1 MSELVHVIIATISN
15 RIIESYYS
23 LVQAIWKG
31 SLRVV
36 MQEFQSNAR
45 KSPDRIK
52 RVLWAAFLFFA
63 VITAVLAFR
72 GFKKKSQLP
81 QPTVISGTDSAV
93 PATESSIPIV
103 ADDRLLQGSSN
114 RPGFKELDQDQTLYF
129 LLTGLD
135 KREWEGDTGP
145 GLTDTI
151 MVAFLDTEKHTA
163 GLISLPRDTWVEAP
177 QYGPYK
183 INQVFSVGESLS
195 YPGGGPALLMESAG
209 NLLGITIDY
218 YIQVDFEAFVVL
230 VDAVKGVLVDVPEII
245 LVWPNAEMEGDMK
258 RLFPGKQV
266 LPGNLALGY
275 VRTRDTPEGDFG
287 RTKRQQQVMVGL
299 QKKIFSYE
307 ILPVL
312 VPKLPGLYRD
322 LSSNIET
329 NLTLP
334 QIVTLAWTARDINPR
349 DLQTTIVKEPMVTA
363 GFNDRDQY
371 VLFPD
376 IERIQKVWSDIQ
388 QIAATPVPE
397 PTREITLDEYV
408 QQENAKV
415 AILNGTTSPGLAG
428 ETAEYLIA
436 SGINVTEVGN
446 SDKFKDQTFLYD
458 YSGRPY
464 TIQAILNLM
473 GYSQNRLYYR
483 SDPNNSADIVIVLGA
498 DWIQDNT
505 LPKTE

>member
-1 MSELVHVIIATISN
+1 
-15 RIIESYYS
+15 
-23 LVQAIWKG
+23 
-31 SLRVV
+31 
-36 MQEFQSNAR
+36 MQEYPTQTK
-45 KSPDRIK
+45 KSPNRIK
-52 RVLWAAFLFFA
+52 RALWAAFLFST
-63 VITAVLAFR
+63 VITGVLAFR
-72 GFKKKSQLP
+72 GCRRKAQLP
-81 QPTVISGTDSAV
+81 QPLLMSGTVSTI
-93 PATESSIPIV
+93 PTTESSMPIV
-103 ADDRLLQGSSN
+103 AEDRLLQGSSN
-114 RPGFKELDQDQTLYF
+114 RPGFKELNQDQTLYF

-183 INQVFSVGESLS
+183 VNQIFSVGEALS
-195 YPGGGPALLMESAG
+195 YPGGGPELLMESAG
-209 NLLGITIDY
+209 NLLGVTIDY

-230 VDAVKGVLVDVPEII
+230 VDAVNGVLVNVPEII

-258 RLFPGKQV
+258 RLFPGEQV

-275 VRTRDTPEGDFG
+275 VRTRETLEGDFG
-287 RTKRQQQVMVGL
+287 RTKRQQQVLVGL

-312 VPKLPGLYRD
+312 IPKLPGLYRD

-334 QIVTLAWTARDINPR
+334 QIMTLAWTARDINPG
-349 DLQTTIVKEPMVTA
+349 DLQTTIINEPMVTA

-376 IERIQKVWSDIQ
+376 IEGIQKVWSDMQ

-408 QQENAKV
+408 QEENAKV
-415 AILNGTTSPGLAG
+415 AVLNGTTSPGLAG

-473 GYSQNRLYYR
+473 GYTQNRLYHR
-483 SDPNNSADIVIVLGA
+483 SDPNNSVDIVIILGA
-498 DWIQDNT
+498 DWIQENT